1 MIMAGAISR
10 GLTLRDFETMTIGQ
24 IVDYCKTYNEINKP
38 ADERAKD
45 TKIASQKDFDRF

>member
-10 GLTLRDFETMTIGQ
+10 GLTLRDFDTMTIGQ

-38 ADERAKD
+38 AEERAKD